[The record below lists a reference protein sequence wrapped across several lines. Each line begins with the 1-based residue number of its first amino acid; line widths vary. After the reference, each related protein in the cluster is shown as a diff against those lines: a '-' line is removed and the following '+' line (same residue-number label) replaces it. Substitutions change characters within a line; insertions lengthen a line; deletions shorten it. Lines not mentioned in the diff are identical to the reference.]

1 MGGVNANHKAAWNAK
16 TKLRT
21 TLNCSRIAKEI
32 SMMSGIFDDG
42 EKLRRKLVDHCQ
54 KQCETG
60 RSQAANL
67 ETQKQT
73 KWMEMHQSQVNICF
87 LRGPLR

>member
-1 MGGVNANHKAAWNAK
+1 MEFLLRAGGRHSFILAK
-16 TKLRT
+16 DK
-21 TLNCSRIAKEI
+21 NKK
-32 SMMSGIFDDG
+32 DH
-42 EKLRRKLVDHCQ
+42 EKLRRKIVDHCL

-73 KWMEMHQSQVNICF
+73 KWKCTNHK
-87 LRGPLR
+87 